1 MKRGY
6 ARVSTSGLDLQSQL
20 NILKEEKCYI
30 ICGKFTGTK
39 NNRPDFNRLLS
50 EIEPGE
56 ALVVTMLD

>member
-20 NILKEEKCYI
+20 NILKKEKCDI
-30 ICGKFTGTK
+30 ICEKLTGTK

-56 ALVVTMLD
+56 ALVVTRLV